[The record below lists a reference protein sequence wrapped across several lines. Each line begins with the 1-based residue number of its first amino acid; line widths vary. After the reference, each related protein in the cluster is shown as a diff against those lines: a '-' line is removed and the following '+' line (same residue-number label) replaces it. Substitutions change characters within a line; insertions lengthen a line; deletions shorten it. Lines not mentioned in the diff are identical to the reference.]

1 MVDKIYKNFIYENN
15 GFIRLILSSYNIS
28 EDELQQEL
36 LYTYYMNPNV
46 EKLLVSGE
54 KNKAF
59 TLFASKL
66 RRNSLVMFGN
76 SLGTCSYNA
85 LNKSID
91 KMISTSSMEEDAQE
105 ELTEFLY
112 KKFLVEEI
120 KERFKEEV
128 NFLLDYYE
136 YGCKFTSVKYKLTE
150 NACRQRAKRYRN
162 KIKEGVMQ

>member
-1 MVDKIYKNFIYENN
+1 MNIELFNKFVYNNN
-15 GFIRLILSSYNIS
+15 GYIRLILSPYSLT
-28 EDELQQEL
+28 EEEMQQEL
-36 LYTYYMNPNV
+36 LYTYFINPKV
-46 EKLLVSGE
+46 EKLLVSGNE
-54 KNKAF
+54 NKAF

>member
-1 MVDKIYKNFIYENN
+1 MNIELFKKFVYNNN
-15 GFIRLILSSYNIS
+15 GYIRLILSPYSLT
-28 EDELQQEL
+28 EEETQQEL
-36 LYTYYMNPNV
+36 LYTYFVNPKV
-46 EKLLVSGE
+46 EKLLVSGNE
-54 KNKAF
+54 NKAF

-120 KERFKEEV
+120 KERFREEFD
-128 NFLLDYYE
+128 FLLTYYE
-136 YGCKFTSVKYKLTE
+136 YGCKFTSLKYNISE
-150 NACRQRAKRYRN
+150 NACRQKANRYRN
-162 KIKEGVMQ
+162 KIKDGVM

>member
-1 MVDKIYKNFIYENN
+1 MNIELFNKFVYNNN
-15 GFIRLILSSYNIS
+15 GYIRLILSPYSLT
-28 EDELQQEL
+28 EEETQQEL
-36 LYTYYMNPNV
+36 LYTYFVNPKV
-46 EKLLVSGE
+46 EKLLVSGNE
-54 KNKAF
+54 NKAF

-120 KERFKEEV
+120 KERFREEFD
-128 NFLLDYYE
+128 FLLTYYE
-136 YGCKFTSVKYKLTE
+136 YGCKFTALKYNISE
-150 NACRQRAKRYRN
+150 NACRQKANRYRN
-162 KIKEGVMQ
+162 KIKDGVM

>member
-36 LYTYYMNPNV
+36 LYTYYMNPNI

-66 RRNSLVMFGN
+66 RRNSLIMFGN

-91 KMISTSSMEEDAQE
+91 KMVSTSCMEEDAQDSLD
-105 ELTEFLY
+105 ELIYRKIFIEKLNSKF
-112 KKFLVEEI
+112 KK
-120 KERFKEEV
+120 EV

-150 NACRQRAKRYRN
+150 NACRQRANRYRN
-162 KIKEGVMQ
+162 KIKDGVMQ